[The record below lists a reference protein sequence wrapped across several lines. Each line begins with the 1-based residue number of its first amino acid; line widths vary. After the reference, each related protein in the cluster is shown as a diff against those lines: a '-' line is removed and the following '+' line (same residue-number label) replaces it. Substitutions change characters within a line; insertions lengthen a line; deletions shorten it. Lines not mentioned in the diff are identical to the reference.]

1 MTGIAIGVPRHL
13 RRPGSA
19 GRSVVHALHGMVAT
33 SHPLAALVGVE
44 MLRRGGTAVDAAI
57 AANAMLGV
65 VEPMSCGIGGDLFA
79 QVWDAR
85 GAGVFG
91 LDARGLTHMPQDGPL
106 SWTVPGAVEGWETLR
121 SRFGTLPLRD
131 LLEPSAATAEE
142 GFAVSE
148 VIASFWHGAEEKL
161 RERPESARTFLSRG

>member
-1 MTGIAIGVPRHL
+1 MSEVPVGVPRHL
-13 RRPGSA
+13 RRPGRA
-19 GRSVVHALHGMVAT
+19 GRSVVHSLHGMVAT

-85 GAGVFG
+85 GARVFG
-91 LDARGLTHMPQDGPL
+91 LDASGRAPREASVSALVARGLTHMPQDGPL
-106 SWTVPGAVEGWETLR
+106 SWTVPGAVEGW
-121 SRFGTLPLRD
+121 
-131 LLEPSAATAEE
+131 
-142 GFAVSE
+142 
-148 VIASFWHGAEEKL
+148 
-161 RERPESARTFLSRG
+161 